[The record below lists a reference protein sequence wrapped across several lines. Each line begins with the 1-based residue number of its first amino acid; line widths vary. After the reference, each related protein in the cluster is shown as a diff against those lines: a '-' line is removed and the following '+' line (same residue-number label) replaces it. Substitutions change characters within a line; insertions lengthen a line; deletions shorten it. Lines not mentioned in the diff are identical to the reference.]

1 MDLDMEVKAMTPED
15 IAALVEE
22 QRHYFKSGVTLD
34 ASFRR
39 QQLER
44 LRGMIRSNLDR
55 IQEAVYEDLRKPPF
69 EMFASEIAFLLAEVD
84 YALKKLA
91 CWTSPAKVPAPL
103 AFISAACRIYP
114 EPFGVALIMSPWNYP
129 FMLLFAPLIGA
140 MAAGNCC
147 VLKPSEVSSRSSHAI
162 AELVRETF
170 DPRYIAAVEGGM
182 EVNLPLLEQEFDY
195 IFFTGGTV
203 VGREVMKA
211 AAEHLTPV
219 TLELGGKSP
228 CIVDERARLRYA
240 ARRIAFGKWLNAGQT
255 CIAPD
260 YLLVHEDIKPR
271 LLEELRHAL
280 RSFYGADPRRSRHYA
295 RIIDSRHFE
304 RLSGLLGEGEIVIG
318 GERDASDLYI
328 APTVIDEPG
337 WDSPVMR
344 EEIFG
349 PVLPVLTYG
358 DLDEAIKAV
367 NSRPKPLALY
377 FFSLDKERQQRILRE
392 TSAGGVCINTTMLQE
407 STQTLPFGGVGNS
420 GMGAY
425 HGKASFDTFSHYKGV
440 LDQRLPLDMVLR
452 PPYPDSR
459 IINRVLQRLLL
470 GGRKC
475 RTR

>member
-1 MDLDMEVKAMTPED
+1 MTPED

-22 QRHYFKSGVTLD
+22 QRKYFKRGATLE

-39 QQLER
+39 RQLER
-44 LRGMIRSNLDR
+44 LRGMLRSNQDR

-69 EMFASEIAFLLAEVD
+69 EMFASEIALLLAEVD
-84 YALKKLA
+84 YALKRLA
-91 CWTSPAKVPAPL
+91 CWTSPTKVPAPR
-103 AFISAACRIYP
+103 AFFGADCRVYP
-114 EPFGVALIMSPWNYP
+114 EPYGVALIMSPWNYP
-129 FMLLFAPLIGA
+129 FVLLFAPLIGA
-140 MAAGNCC
+140 MAAGNCS
-147 VLKPSEVSSRSSHAI
+147 VLKPSEISSHSAYVI
-162 AELVRETF
+162 SELVSETF

-195 IFFTGGTV
+195 IFFTGGTA

-211 AAEHLTPV
+211 AAEHLTPI

-228 CIVDERARLRYA
+228 CIVDECTRLRYA

-260 YLLVHEDIKPR
+260 YLLVHRDVKAR
-271 LLEELRHAL
+271 LLEELKHAV
-280 RSFYGADPRRSRHYA
+280 RSFYGTDPRHSRHYA

-304 RLSGLLGEGEIVIG
+304 RLSRLLEEGDIVIG
-318 GERDASDLYI
+318 GESDASDLYI

-337 WDSPVMR
+337 WDSLAMR

-349 PVLPVLTYG
+349 PILPVLAYG
-358 DLDEAIKAV
+358 DLDEAIEAV

-377 FFSLDKERQQRILRE
+377 FFSPDKEKQGRILRE
-392 TSAGGVCINTTMLQE
+392 TSAGGACINTTMLQE

-420 GMGAY
+420 GMGSY
-425 HGKASFDTFSHYKGV
+425 HGRHSFDTFTHYKGV

-459 IINRVLQRLLL
+459 AVNRVLQRLLL
-470 GGRKC
+470 SGRKC
-475 RTR
+475 RS